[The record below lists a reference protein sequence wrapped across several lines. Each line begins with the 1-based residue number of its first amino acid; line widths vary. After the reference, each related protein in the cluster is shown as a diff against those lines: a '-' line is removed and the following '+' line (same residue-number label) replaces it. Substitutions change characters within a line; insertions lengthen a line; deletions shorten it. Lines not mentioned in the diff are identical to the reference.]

1 MLGDLVTLILSLLGI
16 VVVTIIVIVGIA
28 LLMDRRPY

>member
-1 MLGDLVTLILSLLGI
+1 MLDDLISLILSLLGI
-16 VVVTIIVIVGIA
+16 VVVMIIVIVGIA